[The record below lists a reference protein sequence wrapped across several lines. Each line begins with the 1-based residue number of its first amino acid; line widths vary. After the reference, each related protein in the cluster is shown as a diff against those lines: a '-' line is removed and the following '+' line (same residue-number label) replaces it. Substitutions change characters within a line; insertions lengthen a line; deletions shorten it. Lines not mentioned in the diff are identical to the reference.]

1 MAAEITTTIV
11 KWEDIVA
18 QVPGPRA
25 KLNDVR
31 IGLDLAS
38 AAVAAPISL
47 GQGVPLALEID
58 AGATSRIDGFNAA
71 GQKDADGVIGSDEAP
86 IRFAGGSAWLKYSV
100 QATARAT
107 ANLDAGSAAGQI
119 QAAEQVRLCDYRRH
133 DIDEP
138 VALAIPRDIE
148 RPRLIALVDS
158 VRALQ
163 PGDALAVRS
172 AGTLQAN
179 IEVSWADVFTSEIGS
194 LARLLR
200 APASIGIRIDAG
212 VKATASISVNDEFA
226 LTFTRGDDGA
236 GYRVFVRKAQ
246 ISDTRAT
253 VGVTATVQAAQPEVV
268 AAAVNGL
275 LDAELSKVRPLLARA
290 TSALTPAEQQLIQD
304 VAERL
309 GVRTLTP
316 AALSKAIDTLEASVA
331 DKIAGAV
338 KAKID
343 SGFAF
348 EYGRI
353 EENATLLQA
362 TLTDEALAAMHAP
375 LVRRNLAPVLAAPN
389 GVGIEKYLNETTVT
403 RTRAW
408 GFTLG
413 IGDRKVFSKDTNRT
427 TRSIR
432 EGTPGTSRSYAVLH
446 AYDMTR
452 RNWSMSLKAETPAF
466 VPPGAPVTASSFAYG
481 LHLLS
486 SEQPKV
492 FDEHQSDYCADMA
505 VLWGVCREGQADAL
519 KVKFPSIGT
528 KDVSWA
534 AQMTIND
541 EALKKDL
548 WARLAALSAVDFA
561 PALAAA
567 VEWNRS
573 VGGTIASVARRRQLY
588 FPVWQH
594 YLQNSA
600 VGATGVA
607 QFAYDHLRGDAPATA
622 RLERAGFAA
631 VDDRLTAAGLAE
643 KNDDTRPDIAD
654 FLRGAKN
661 LADALASPT
670 DERGVIEKSFQHM
683 SRMSDQSHQVR
694 ALGVLLLD
702 LARKSVYLPGVTRT
716 LSFTVGDRTTVLS
729 SNDF

>member
-1 MAAEITTTIV
+1 
-11 KWEDIVA
+11 
-18 QVPGPRA
+18 
-25 KLNDVR
+25 
-31 IGLDLAS
+31 
-38 AAVAAPISL
+38 
-47 GQGVPLALEID
+47 
-58 AGATSRIDGFNAA
+58 
-71 GQKDADGVIGSDEAP
+71 
-86 IRFAGGSAWLKYSV
+86 
-100 QATARAT
+100 TARAT

-246 ISDTRAT
+246 ISDARAT

-275 LDAELSKVRPLLARA
+275 LDAELSKVRPLVARA
-290 TSALTPAEQQLIQD
+290 TSALRPAEQQLIQD

-316 AALSKAIDTLEASVA
+316 
-331 DKIAGAV
+331 
-338 KAKID
+338 
-343 SGFAF
+343 
-348 EYGRI
+348 
-353 EENATLLQA
+353 
-362 TLTDEALAAMHAP
+362 
-375 LVRRNLAPVLAAPN
+375 
-389 GVGIEKYLNETTVT
+389 
-403 RTRAW
+403 AW

-481 LHLLS
+481 LHMLS

-492 FDEHQSDYCADMA
+492 FDEHQSDYCAD
-505 VLWGVCREGQADAL
+505 
-519 KVKFPSIGT
+519 
-528 KDVSWA
+528 
-534 AQMTIND
+534 
-541 EALKKDL
+541 
-548 WARLAALSAVDFA
+548 
-561 PALAAA
+561 
-567 VEWNRS
+567 
-573 VGGTIASVARRRQLY
+573 
-588 FPVWQH
+588 
-594 YLQNSA
+594 
-600 VGATGVA
+600 
-607 QFAYDHLRGDAPATA
+607 
-622 RLERAGFAA
+622 
-631 VDDRLTAAGLAE
+631 
-643 KNDDTRPDIAD
+643 
-654 FLRGAKN
+654 
-661 LADALASPT
+661 
-670 DERGVIEKSFQHM
+670 
-683 SRMSDQSHQVR
+683 
-694 ALGVLLLD
+694 
-702 LARKSVYLPGVTRT
+702 
-716 LSFTVGDRTTVLS
+716 
-729 SNDF
+729 

>member
-47 GQGVPLALEID
+47 GEGVPLALEIS
-58 AGATSRIDGFNAA
+58 AGATSRIDAFNAA
-71 GQKDADGVIGSDEAP
+71 GQNDADGVIGGDEAP

-107 ANLDAGSAAGQI
+107 ADLDAGSAAGQI

-163 PGDALAVRS
+163 PGDALAVRT

-200 APASIGIRIDAG
+200 APAAIGIRIDAG

-226 LTFTRGDDGA
+226 LTFTRGDAGA
-236 GYRVFVRKAQ
+236 GYRVFVRKAK
-246 ISDTRAT
+246 ISNARAT

-268 AAAVNGL
+268 AAAVDGL
-275 LDAELSKVRPLLARA
+275 LDAELSKVKPLAVRA
-290 TSALTPAEQQLIQD
+290 TGALTPAEQQLIQD

-309 GVRTLTP
+309 GVGNP
-316 AALSKAIDTLEASVA
+316 AALSNAIEALETSVA
-331 DKIAGAV
+331 DKIAGAA
-338 KAKID
+338 KAKIE

-362 TLTDEALAAMHAP
+362 TLTDEALPPMHAP
-375 LVRRNLAPVLAAPN
+375 LVRRNLAPVLAAPK
-389 GVGIEKYLNETTVT
+389 GVGIETYLNETTVT

-413 IGDRKVFSKDTNRT
+413 IGDWKLFSKDTNRT

-505 VLWGVCREGQADAL
+505 VVWGVCREGQADAL
-519 KVKFPSIGT
+519 RAKFPSIGT
-528 KDVSWA
+528 GDVSWA

-567 VEWNRS
+567 VEWNRD
-573 VGGTIASVARRRQLY
+573 VAGTVASVARRRQLY

-600 VGATGVA
+600 VGASGVA
-607 QFAYDHLRGDAPATA
+607 QFAYDHLLGDAPATA
-622 RLERAGFAA
+622 RLEKAGFAA

-702 LARKSVYLPGVTRT
+702 LARQSVYLPGVTRS
-716 LSFTVGDRTTVLS
+716 LSFTVGETTTVLS

>member
-1 MAAEITTTIV
+1 MPADITTTIV

-18 QVPGPRA
+18 QIPGPRA

-38 AAVAAPISL
+38 AAVVSPISL
-47 GQGVPLALEID
+47 SDGVPLAIEVGADTTARID
-58 AGATSRIDGFNAA
+58 AFNAA
-71 GQKDADGVIGSDEAP
+71 DETDPDGVIGGDEAP
-86 IRFAGGSAWLKYSV
+86 LRFDSRSAWLKYSI

-107 ANLDAGSAAGQI
+107 VDLDAGAAASQV
-119 QAAEQVRLCDYRRH
+119 QAAEQVRLSDYRRH
-133 DIDEP
+133 SSEETA
-138 VALAIPRDIE
+138 VVAIPRDIE

-163 PGDALAVRS
+163 PGDALVLRT
-172 AGTLQAN
+172 AGTLRAN
-179 IEVSWADVFTSEIGS
+179 IEVSWGDVFTSEIGS

-200 APASIGIRIDAG
+200 SPAPIGIQIDAG
-212 VKATASISVNDEFA
+212 LKVNASLSVNDEFT
-226 LTFTRGDDGA
+226 LTFTRDDGRA
-236 GYRVFVRKAQ
+236 GYRVFVRKAT
-246 ISDTRAT
+246 ISSARAT
-253 VGVTATVQAAQPEVV
+253 AAVTATIHAAQPQVV
-268 AAAVNGL
+268 SAAVNGL
-275 LDAELSKVRPLLARA
+275 LDGELSTVRALLARA
-290 TSALTPAEQQLIQD
+290 TGALTPSEQQLIED

-309 GVRTLTP
+309 GVGNLTP
-316 AALSKAIDTLEASVA
+316 AALSKAIDTLESTVA

-338 KAKID
+338 KTKIET
-343 SGFAF
+343 GFAF

-353 EENATLLQA
+353 GENSTLLQA
-362 TLTDEALAAMHAP
+362 TLTDEALAAAHAP
-375 LVRRNLAPVLAAPN
+375 LLRRNLAPVLAAPK
-389 GVGIEKYLNETTVT
+389 GVAIEKYLNEKSVT

-413 IGDRKVFSKDTNRT
+413 IGDARLFSKDTSRS
-427 TRSIR
+427 TRVIR
-432 EGTPGTSRSYAVLH
+432 EGTPGTWRSYAVLH

-452 RNWSMSLKAETPAF
+452 RNWSMSLNAQTPSF
-466 VPPGAPVTASSFAYG
+466 VPPGAPVTAASFAYG

-492 FDEHQSDYCADMA
+492 FDQQQSDYCADMA

-519 KVKFPSIGT
+519 KRRFPAIGT
-528 KDVSWA
+528 KDVLWA
-534 AQMTIND
+534 VQMTIND
-541 EALKKDL
+541 EALKKEL

-561 PALAAA
+561 AALAAA
-567 VEWNRS
+567 VEWNRA
-573 VGGTIASVARRRQLY
+573 VPGTIESVARRRQLY

-594 YLQNSA
+594 YLQNPL
-600 VGATGVA
+600 VGATGIA
-607 QFAYDHLRGDAPATA
+607 QFAYDHLRGDAPATS
-622 RLERAGFAA
+622 RLEKGGFAT
-631 VDDRLTAAGLAE
+631 VDDRLTAAGLAD

-683 SRMSDQSHQVR
+683 SRMSDESHQVR

-716 LSFTVGDRTTVLS
+716 LSFTSGDKTTVLS

>member
-1 MAAEITTTIV
+1 MAPEITTTIV
-11 KWEDIVA
+11 KWEDLVA
-18 QVPGPRA
+18 QVPGPHA

-38 AAVAAPISL
+38 ASVAVPISL
-47 GQGVPLALEID
+47 GDGVPLALEIK

-71 GQKDADGVIGSDEAP
+71 DQRDVDGVIGGDDAP

-100 QATARAT
+100 QATARAV
-107 ANLDAGSAAGQI
+107 ADLNAGTAAGQL

-133 DIDEP
+133 DIDESIA
-138 VALAIPRDIE
+138 VAIRRDIE
-148 RPRLIALVDS
+148 RPRLISVVDS
-158 VRALQ
+158 IRALQ
-163 PGDALAVRS
+163 PRDALAVRT

-200 APASIGIRIDAG
+200 SPAPFGIRIDAG

-226 LTFTRGDDGA
+226 LTFTRADGGA
-236 GYRVFVRKAQ
+236 GYRVFVRKAK
-246 ISDTRAT
+246 ISDARAT
-253 VGVTATVQAAQPEVV
+253 VGVTAVVAAAQPEVV

-275 LDAELSKVRPLLARA
+275 LDVELSRVRPLVARPGG
-290 TSALTPAEQQLIQD
+290 TLTPTEHQLIQD
-304 VAERL
+304 LAERL
-309 GVRTLTP
+309 GVSPTS
-316 AALSKAIDTLEASVA
+316 AALSKALDSLEASVG

-338 KAKID
+338 KTKIETA
-343 SGFAF
+343 FAF

-353 EENATLLQA
+353 EENATLFQA
-362 TLTDEALAAMHAP
+362 TLTDEALTATHPP
-375 LVRRNLAPVLAAPN
+375 LLRRNLAPVLAAPK

-413 IGDRKVFSKDTNRT
+413 IGNRKLFSKDTNRT

-452 RNWSMSLKAETPAF
+452 RNWSMSLKAETLSF

-505 VLWGVCREGQADAL
+505 VLWGVCREGQADVL
-519 KVKFPSIGT
+519 KAKFPGVGT

-541 EALKKDL
+541 EALKKEL
-548 WARLAALSAVDFA
+548 WARLAALPAVDFA

-567 VEWNRS
+567 VEWNRG
-573 VGGTIASVARRRQLY
+573 VAGTIASVARRRQLY

-594 YLQNSA
+594 YLQNPA
-600 VGATGVA
+600 VGAGGVS
-607 QFAYDHLRGDAPATA
+607 QFAYDHLRVDAPATA
-622 RLERAGFAA
+622 RLEKSGYAT

-643 KNDDTRPDIAD
+643 KNDDTRPDVAD

-683 SRMSDQSHQVR
+683 SRMSDESHQVR

-716 LSFTVGDRTTVLS
+716 LSFTVGDQTTVLS